1 MERDKI
7 IVEALSHF
15 MLNISKLGCSNHSC
29 YFNPPGKGF
38 MGTNGSCSCLNS
50 VRPWAL
56 KQAIINLHNQLK
68 AAPEIQHT
76 THGIMNPDVSS
87 VAQTAANSIR
97 KGK

>member
-7 IVEALSHF
+7 IADALKPF

-50 VRPWAL
+50 VRPWKL
-56 KQAIINLHNQLK
+56 RQAIINLHNELK

-76 THGIMNPDVSS
+76 TKAMVAPLASASS
-87 VAQTAANSIR
+87 DPNCEYATSP
-97 KGK
+97 